1 MIIPEKMGWFIMT
14 SLAMWSTFC
23 LLLAAADGGLFS
35 SSLSRELT
43 QYRERVDIL
52 HQMLIN
58 ENCIQ
63 SKSFRYRREVLA
75 ASDELHLAVEKKFF

>member
-1 MIIPEKMGWFIMT
+1 MS

-23 LLLAAADGGLFS
+23 LLLTAIDGGLFG

-52 HQMLIN
+52 RQMLID
-58 ENCIQ
+58 ENCI
-63 SKSFRYRREVLA
+63 
-75 ASDELHLAVEKKFF
+75 